1 MCIRIY
7 VVYYIYIYI
16 YIERERGRE
25 KYAIMYIYIYIC
37 ICYVQHASSCRGAR
51 TIPEE
56 ACLRAMFKMHRA
68 LEVPR
73 PMHKRHA

>member
-25 KYAIMYIYIYIC
+25 KYAIMYIYIC